1 MDYRAV
7 AIQAGDGDLV
17 ANSAGRSAAKYL
29 KKVLYSKTK
38 KGEN

>member
-7 AIQAGDGDLV
+7 AIQVGDGSLV
-17 ANSAGRSAAKYL
+17 ANSAGRSAVKYL